1 MPDDVDR
8 KQSVKL
14 IRIKL
19 IHSELEPEWEFN
31 KSFLTNKLCNFSNII
46 VGIRFWNYLVLSYCA
61 EN

>member
-46 VGIRFWNYLVLSYCA
+46 VGIRFL
-61 EN
+61 EFI